1 MTDHRDS
8 ALYPRQDPLRTGLA
22 GKCPRCGQG
31 KLFKGFLATRDHC
44 ANCGLDYEFADSG
57 DGPAVFIIM
66 LVGFIVVALVLVT
79 ELTWQPPIWLHLV
92 LWLPLTVILC
102 LATLRPLKGVM
113 IAQQYTHSAREGR
126 LEGGDNDA

>member
-1 MTDHRDS
+1 MKHDKDS
-8 ALYPRQDPLRTGLA
+8 ALYPRQDPIRTGLA

-31 KLFKGFLATRDHC
+31 NLFKGFLSTRDHC
-44 ANCGLDYEFADSG
+44 SNCGLDYDFADSG

-102 LATLRPLKGVM
+102 LLTLRPLKGVM
-113 IAQQYTHSAREGR
+113 IAQQYTHSAHEGR
-126 LEGGDNDA
+126 LEDTTED